1 MNLLAHWTLFEMPQ
15 GLLLFA
21 AGIIAGVVVTM
32 VLNRFRAR

>member
-21 AGIIAGVVVTM
+21 TGMLAGIVVMT